1 MIGGMLVQVVL
12 LIVGFILLMKG
23 ADVFVEGASKVA
35 LKFHIPQIV
44 IGLTIVA
51 FGTSAP
57 EAAISITSAIKGSS
71 DLAVGNV
78 IGSNIMNVL
87 LILGITGCI
96 TSLRVKKN
104 TYKYEIPFVIV
115 ITGLLIVLGM
125 NGNSID
131 FADGLVLWACF
142 LLFLFYLYRLTKK
155 GEETS
160 LDEVEE
166 LTEKDTALRLILML
180 ILGMAA
186 IVIGSQV
193 TIDAATNIAKA
204 LGISQRIIG
213 LTIVAFGT
221 SLPELIT
228 SVTAGLKG
236 KDDLSVG
243 NIVGSNIFNIL
254 FVLGTTAL
262 VSPTPITFKGSF
274 IIDGL
279 VAIAAMV
286 LFFVFINK
294 NYRLRKI
301 GAIVMLVGYMAY
313 FISIL

>member
-1 MIGGMLVQVVL
+1 MIIQVLL
-12 LIVGFILLMKG
+12 LIVGFILLIKG
-23 ADVFVEGASKVA
+23 ADIFVEGASKIA
-35 LKFHIPQIV
+35 LKFNIPQIV

-57 EAAISITSAIKGSS
+57 EAAISITSGLKGSA

-96 TSLRVKKN
+96 TRLKVKKN
-104 TYKYEIPFVIV
+104 TYKYEIPFVVV
-115 ITGLLIVLGM
+115 ITGVLLLLGYI
-125 NGNSID
+125 GNSLSFID
-131 FADGLVLWACF
+131 GIIMWMFF
-142 LLFLFYLYRLTKK
+142 LLFLYYLYRLTKS

-160 LDEVEE
+160 IDEIEE
-166 LTEKDTALRLILML
+166 LTDKDTTLRLIILL

-186 IVIGSQV
+186 IVGGSQL
-193 TIDAATNIAKA
+193 TINSCTAIATEF
-204 LGISQRIIG
+204 GIPQRIIG

-228 SVTAGLKG
+228 SVTAAWKG

-254 FVLGTTAL
+254 FVLGTTSL
-262 VSPTPITFKGSF
+262 ICPTGVPFQPTF
-274 IIDGL
+274 ILDGL
-279 VAIAAMV
+279 IAIAAMV
-286 LFFVFINK
+286 LFYVFID
-294 NYRLRKI
+294 RRKMALTKA
-301 GAIVMLVGYMAY
+301 GAIVMLAAYIVY
-313 FISIL
+313 FITLL

>member
-1 MIGGMLVQVVL
+1 MIIQILLLVVGFVL
-12 LIVGFILLMKG
+12 LIKG

-57 EAAISITSAIKGSS
+57 EAAISITSALNGSA

-87 LILGITGCI
+87 LILGIAGCI
-96 TSLRVKKN
+96 ARLKVKQN
-104 TYKYEIPFVIV
+104 TYRYEIPFVMI
-115 ITGLLIVLGM
+115 ITAVLMALGYF
-125 NGNSID
+125 GNDITFID
-131 FADGLVLWACF
+131 GIVLWAFF
-142 LLFLFYLYRLTKK
+142 LVFLFYLYRLTKK
-155 GEETS
+155 GEDAGV
-160 LDEVEE
+160 DEIEE
-166 LTEKDTALRLILML
+166 LTDKDTTLRLVIM
-180 ILGMAA
+180 IIVGMAA
-186 IVIGSQV
+186 IVIGSNV
-193 TIDAATNIAKA
+193 TIDAATKIATELNIP
-204 LGISQRIIG
+204 QRIIG

-228 SVTAGLKG
+228 SVTAAWKG
-236 KDDLSVG
+236 KNDISVG
-243 NIVGSNIFNIL
+243 NIIGSNIFNIL

-262 VSPTPITFKGSF
+262 VSPNPIIFESSF
-274 IIDGL
+274 LIDGL
-279 VAIAAMV
+279 VAIGALV

-294 NYRLRKI
+294 QLTLPKK
-301 GAIVMLVGYMAY
+301 GAVVMLLGYIAY